1 MLAGSGAEFVEWSGG
16 MVVRILLTILI
27 GALVLTLYVQFE
39 KRRYQQ
45 SCRECGAKISAD
57 EDEGKCAN
65 CRLLV
70 D

>member
-1 MLAGSGAEFVEWSGG
+1 